1 MATNYTVFL
10 RDYQKD
16 DKCSAVVLQ
25 LNGQMAWAAHSKT
38 IKFIWAVRARCASE
52 QSATNHFKERD
63 HILAK
68 YNWKDKPQLIY
79 NVDEKDI
86 NTEYKPPHVVA
97 GRGYQP
103 QAVMTER
110 SKTVSVSGMV
120 NAQGKSDTTFLCFS
134 WKVNGA
140 RLDEGENCWC
150 WWNPDID
157 GMVKFPRF

>member
-1 MATNYTVFL
+1 M
-10 RDYQKD
+10 
-16 DKCSAVVLQ
+16 VLQ
-25 LNGQMAWAAHSKT
+25 LNGQMAWAAHRKT
-38 IKFIWAVRARCASE
+38 IKFIWAVRAHCASE